1 MQKETGL
8 KVAGTIFG
16 IVALLHL
23 TRVLLGW
30 GIAIDDFVVP
40 KWLSIIAVLA
50 LGWLSYD
57 LFKISRTV

>member
-8 KVAGTIFG
+8 KVASIIFG

-23 TRVLLGW
+23 TRVLAGW
-30 GIAIDDFVVP
+30 SLAIDDFVVP
-40 KWLSIIAVLA
+40 KWLSIIAFLV

-57 LFKISRTV
+57 LFKITKTR

>member
-16 IVALLHL
+16 IAALLHL

-30 GIAIDDFVVP
+30 GIAIGDWVFP
-40 KWLSIIAVLA
+40 KWLSIAAFLV

-57 LFKISRTV
+57 LIRISRA